1 MSSDAGPVQD
11 FARRCTVTGALLM
24 FAGLVLGALGTHLV
38 ADRVSSRELASYE
51 TAVLYQLL
59 HALGLVLVG
68 VVGASTIVTAKLRW
82 AARLMAIGIA
92 MFCGSIYLAT
102 AGAPR
107 LVLEVAPAGGMA
119 LMLSWLL
126 LAWHAATRT
135 RD

>member
-1 MSSDAGPVQD
+1 MSPGRDSAPA
-11 FARRCTVTGALLM
+11 FARGCIAAGSILM

-38 ADRVSSRELASYE
+38 ADRVSSRELARYE

-68 VVGASTIVTAKLRW
+68 VLGWSTIVTAKLRW

-107 LVLEVAPAGGMA
+107 IVLEAAPAGGMA
-119 LMLSWLL
+119 LMLSWLM

>member
-1 MSSDAGPVQD
+1 MPSGRDPVTVFVRGCVVAGSV
-11 FARRCTVTGALLM
+11 LM

-38 ADRVSSRELASYE
+38 ADRVSSREMASYE

-68 VVGASTIVTAKLRW
+68 VIGRSTTITAQLRW
-82 AARLMAIGIA
+82 SARLMAIGIA
-92 MFCGSIYLAT
+92 LFCGSIYLAT

-107 LVLEVAPAGGMA
+107 VVLEAAPAGGTT

-126 LAWHAATRT
+126 LAWHAATRA
-135 RD
+135 RI